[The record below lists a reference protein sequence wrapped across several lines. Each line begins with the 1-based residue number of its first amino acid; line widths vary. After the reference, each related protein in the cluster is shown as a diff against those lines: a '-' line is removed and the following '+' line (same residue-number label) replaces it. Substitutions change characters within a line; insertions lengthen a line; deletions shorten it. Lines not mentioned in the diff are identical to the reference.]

1 MKNSYALITGA
12 TSGIGL
18 EISKDLA
25 RRGFNLILVARTIEK
40 LVQTSNDLSQEF
52 NIKCD
57 YFSSDLTLIDSPDE
71 IYQFTNCLLYT
82 SPSPRDKRQSRMP
95 SSA

>member
-57 YFSSDLTLIDSPDE
+57 YF
-71 IYQFTNCLLYT
+71 
-82 SPSPRDKRQSRMP
+82 
-95 SSA
+95 

>member
-25 RRGFNLILVARTIEK
+25 RRGFNLILVARTLEK
-40 LVQTSNDLSQEF
+40 LVQTSNNLSQEF

-57 YFSSDLTLIDSPDE
+57 Y
-71 IYQFTNCLLYT
+71 CLLYT
-82 SPSPRDKRQSRMP
+82 SD
-95 SSA
+95 AADEL

>member
-25 RRGFNLILVARTIEK
+25 RRGFNLILVARTVEK
-40 LVQTSNDLSQEF
+40 LVQTSNDLIQEF

-57 YFSSDLTLIDSPDE
+57 YFPSDLTLIES
-71 IYQFTNCLLYT
+71 CLLYT
-82 SPSPRDKRQSRMP
+82 SPSPRD
-95 SSA
+95 

>member
-57 YFSSDLTLIDSPDE
+57 YFSSDLTLIDSPLSL
-71 IYQFTNCLLYT
+71 IHI
-82 SPSPRDKRQSRMP
+82 
-95 SSA
+95 

>member
-25 RRGFNLILVARTIEK
+25 RRGFNLILVARTLEK
-40 LVQTSNDLSQEF
+40 LVQTSNDLIQEF

-57 YFSSDLTLIDSPDE
+57 YFSSD
-71 IYQFTNCLLYT
+71 
-82 SPSPRDKRQSRMP
+82 
-95 SSA
+95 

>member
-52 NIKCD
+52 NL
-57 YFSSDLTLIDSPDE
+57 SLIH
-71 IYQFTNCLLYT
+71 I
-82 SPSPRDKRQSRMP
+82 
-95 SSA
+95 

>member
-25 RRGFNLILVARTIEK
+25 KRGFNLILVARTTEK

-57 YFSSDLTLIDSPDE
+57 YFLSLIH
-71 IYQFTNCLLYT
+71 I
-82 SPSPRDKRQSRMP
+82 
-95 SSA
+95 